1 MTTDQLNQLINIV
14 ASITLFE
21 MMAAIGLGVTVAD
34 VLRVATDWRLVAK
47 ASLASYVLVPAAAVG
62 LLILFQADP
71 YVATGFLICA
81 VCPGAP
87 YGPPFTGMAKG
98 NMYLI
103 SGLACAHSLRLPLG
117 QEPRRLGLRPQR
129 VGCFPLLLRSG
140 CFGGRYPGIVP
151 SAAPPHPSPDASPS

>member
-21 MMAAIGLGVTVAD
+21 MMVAIGLGVTVAD

-62 LLILFQADP
+62 LLVFFQADP
-71 YVATGFLICA
+71 YVAAGFLICA

-87 YGPPFTGMAKG
+87 YGPPFRG
-98 NMYLI
+98 
-103 SGLACAHSLRLPLG
+103 
-117 QEPRRLGLRPQR
+117 RPASSSSFLM
-129 VGCFPLLLRSG
+129 VIRSRIDR
-140 CFGGRYPGIVP
+140 GGAAAAEGGVSDRTAGVP
-151 SAAPPHPSPDASPS
+151 SLPKR